1 MNVNHMEFIDDISL
15 LITNQDGEKNP
26 LYIDQGSNSFDNFFN
41 DYKDNNRY
49 EYYVQPVLVNFP
61 TKLAYLK
68 ESNTKQ
74 RLIFV
79 CVNGIKTHEI
89 IINEKVKRNIIAY
102 INLLEI
108 TNWKSIKEQDNV
120 TTVSLTPISNF
131 ENEKNQHFSFP
142 FIINSFKDLEK
153 FSLEFRDIED
163 NLISFSGENKAYPL
177 IQLFVGIKEKV
188 KRHKKQ

>member
-1 MNVNHMEFIDDISL
+1 MKKI
-15 LITNQDGEKNP
+15 
-26 LYIDQGSNSFDNFFN
+26 
-41 DYKDNNRY
+41 
-49 EYYVQPVLVNFP
+49 
-61 TKLAYLK
+61 
-68 ESNTKQ
+68 
-74 RLIFV
+74 
-79 CVNGIKTHEI
+79 
-89 IINEKVKRNIIAY
+89 KRNIIAY

-188 KRHKKQ
+188 KRHKK

>member
-1 MNVNHMEFIDDISL
+1 M
-15 LITNQDGEKNP
+15 
-26 LYIDQGSNSFDNFFN
+26 
-41 DYKDNNRY
+41 
-49 EYYVQPVLVNFP
+49 
-61 TKLAYLK
+61 
-68 ESNTKQ
+68 
-74 RLIFV
+74 

-108 TNWKSIKEQDNV
+108 TNWKLIKEQDNV

-153 FSLEFRDIED
+153 FSLEFRI
-163 NLISFSGENKAYPL
+163 
-177 IQLFVGIKEKV
+177 
-188 KRHKKQ
+188 